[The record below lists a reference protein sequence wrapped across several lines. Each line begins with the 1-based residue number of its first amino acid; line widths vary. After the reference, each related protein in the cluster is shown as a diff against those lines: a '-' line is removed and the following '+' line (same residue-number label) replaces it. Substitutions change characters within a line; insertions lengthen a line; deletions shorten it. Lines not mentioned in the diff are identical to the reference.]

1 MKLLTP
7 SFKTNVAVRS
17 YAQLIANT
25 NSYYA
30 VAAYSDDVLG
40 PIANTVNDVCD
51 TQYDI
56 DRNMVFG
63 KKITENDVVIM
74 ARNVPWVEGN
84 TYDMYD
90 DKVINIETKNYYVV
104 VDDFANSKSIFK
116 CLFNGRV
123 HTGNT
128 YIVTP
133 VSDKPT
139 VTKVAADDEYYRT
152 ADGYVWKFICNVTEE
167 DVIKFGTSNYVPVRL
182 NANVSTNAVS
192 GAIDVILIED
202 TGGNYQ
208 SYALGNVKL
217 ASYAGDSSKVAL
229 ESSATQAMFTFNATL
244 TTSNTFIVGASA
256 NVQINAVSGN
266 KTITGTIYSF
276 AANEL
281 KVLASNDAMLVQSEI
296 DAATSA
302 AVLQGTASAT
312 ILTVQKDTVSALS
325 GKSGFYNGSSI
336 YIRSGTG
343 AGQLRRIVSY
353 DIIGNDRVATVDS
366 PFTTTLTTTSQY
378 EIAPSVIISG
388 DGTGAQAICHIN
400 SATNGIRAVE
410 MVNRGTGYTFAD
422 ISVVG
427 TSGMVDLAT
436 SQIISP
442 TPAVLRAIIPPRGG
456 HGANAYQDLHAHV
469 VCVSETFFRT
479 EHPITNEYNKIAL
492 LANPSFS
499 NTSNISVFDDRLL
512 ANTSIL
518 FGSTFTIG
526 ETITQATTNYTAI
539 VHEVSGANVYFT
551 GVRGDLSLDLTKT
564 ITGNSSGTVGQ
575 LNSVTKPNRISG
587 TGQVLYI
594 EDLDL
599 PINRSST
606 QSETIKIVIEY

>member
-1 MKLLTP
+1 MKLLTR

-17 YAQLIANT
+17 YAQLISNT
-25 NSYYA
+25 NNYYV
-30 VAAYSDDVLG
+30 VAAYSDDVFG
-40 PIANTVNDVCD
+40 PIANTVNDICD
-51 TQYDI
+51 TQYII
-56 DRNMVFG
+56 DRNAVFG
-63 KKITENDVVIM
+63 KRITENDVVIVT
-74 ARNVPWVEGN
+74 RNIPWVEGN

-90 DKVINIETKNYYVV
+90 DKVADIENKNTYVV

-116 CLFNGRV
+116 CLFNGRI

-167 DVIKFGTSNYVPVRL
+167 DVIKFGNSNYVPVRPDT
-182 NANVSTNAVS
+182 NVTANAVS

-217 ASYAGDSSKVAL
+217 ANYAGDARKVAL
-229 ESSATQAMFTFNATL
+229 ESNATQAMFTFNATL

-276 AANEL
+276 AGNEL
-281 KVLASNDAMLVQSEI
+281 KLLASNDASLVQSEI
-296 DAATSA
+296 AAATSA
-302 AVLQGTASAT
+302 RVLQGTASAT

-325 GKSGFYNGSSI
+325 GKNGFYNGSSI
-336 YIRSGTG
+336 YIRGGTG

-353 DIIGNDRVATVDS
+353 DIIGNDRVATVDTA
-366 PFTTTLTTTSQY
+366 FTTTLTTASQY

-400 SATNGIRAVE
+400 SSTNGLRSVE
-410 MVNRGTGYTFAD
+410 MITRGSGYTFAD
-422 ISVVG
+422 VSVVG

-442 TPAVLRAIIPPRGG
+442 NPAALRVIIPPRGG
-456 HGANAYQDLHAHV
+456 HGSNAYQDVYAHV
-469 VCVSETFFRT
+469 VCISETFFRT
-479 EHPITNEYNKIAL
+479 DHPITNEYNKIAL
-492 LANPSFS
+492 LANPSFL
-499 NTSNISVFDDRLL
+499 NTSNISSFDDRLL

-518 FGSTFTIG
+518 FGTTFTIG
-526 ETITQATTNYTAI
+526 ETVTQANTNYTAI
-539 VHEVSGANVYFT
+539 VHQVSGANVHFT
-551 GVRGDLSLDLTKT
+551 GVRGDISLDLTKN
-564 ITGNSSGTVGQ
+564 IVGNSSGTVAQ
-575 LNSVTKPNRISG
+575 LNNITKPNRISG